1 MYFKSVELKNFRNY
15 KEQTIEFDPELN
27 IILGDNAQGKTNLLE
42 SLFIMGLGKSFKTS
56 NDKEMI
62 AFGEEFS
69 RASSVVMGEDGKEIN
84 IDIIYN
90 QEGKIIKL
98 DGIKLSR
105 SVDLLENVYVV
116 VFSPEDLRIVKDGPE
131 HRRRFLDRELC
142 QIKPMYYSDLG
153 NYKKILKQR
162 NSLLKNMCSDKDLF
176 EVFDESLVNY
186 GLRIIEERKKFTERL
201 IGICGKIHSDISNGR
216 EKLAI
221 RYETE
226 VKSKD
231 QFREKLNE
239 SFEKDLARG
248 YTSFG
253 PHKDYLGIFIN
264 GKDIRI
270 YGSQGQ
276 QRTASLSMKL
286 AEVELIKQETGQNP
300 VLLLDD
306 VFSELDAG
314 RQKYLIES
322 MKGVQIFV
330 TAAGIEE
337 GLMKIMPNG
346 NVYYVDNGKI
356 NLYNKQVTF

>member
-15 KEQTIEFDPELN
+15 RDQRAEFDPSLN

-42 SLFIMGLGKSFKTS
+42 SLYIMGLGKSFKTG

-69 RASSVVMGEDGKEIN
+69 RAKAVISGKGTEDTVIEI
-84 IDIIYN
+84 IIN
-90 QEGKIIKL
+90 KEGKIIKI
-98 DGIKLSR
+98 DGMKLSR
-105 SVDLLENVYVV
+105 TAELLENVYVV

-142 QIKPMYYSDLG
+142 QIRQVYYSDLG
-153 NYKKILKQR
+153 NYKKVLKQR
-162 NSLLKNMCSDKDLF
+162 NALLRDNCSDRDLF
-176 EVFDESLVNY
+176 EVFDESLSDY
-186 GLRIIEERKKFTERL
+186 GMRIIEERKKFTERL
-201 IGICGKIHSDISNGR
+201 LGICSDIHLKISNN
-216 EKLAI
+216 K
-221 RYETE
+221 
-226 VKSKD
+226 
-231 QFREKLNE
+231 EKLNISYKTE
-239 SFEKDLARG
+239 IKDKEYFKNRLREDIETDLAKG

-253 PHKDYLGIFIN
+253 PHKDYLGISIN
-264 GKDIRI
+264 GMDIRT

-286 AEVELIKQETGQNP
+286 AEIELIKQETGQSP

-306 VFSELDAG
+306 VLSELDRS
-314 RQKYLIES
+314 RQKFLIES
-322 MKGVQIFV
+322 MKNVQIFV

-337 GLMKIMPNG
+337 GLMDILPKG

-356 NLYNKQVTF
+356 SLYNR